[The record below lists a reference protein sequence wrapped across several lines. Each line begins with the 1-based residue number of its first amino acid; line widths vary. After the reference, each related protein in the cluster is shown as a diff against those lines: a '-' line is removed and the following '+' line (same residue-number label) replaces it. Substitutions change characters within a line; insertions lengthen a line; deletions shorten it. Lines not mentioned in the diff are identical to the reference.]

1 MKTLHILLKDRLRE
15 IRKEVPDDFNVMP
28 PQGITPE
35 ASHSLVFPD
44 LFVNLSEVAAM
55 WTTEEE

>member
-1 MKTLHILLKDRLRE
+1 MKTLHILLKGYSQEL
-15 IRKEVPDDFNVMP
+15 KNEVPDDFNIMP
-28 PQGITPE
+28 LQGITPE
-35 ASHSLVFPD
+35 ASLSLVFPD